1 MVLFPLK
8 NSLSLLSSSKTHCSI
23 NSFSISGKK
32 GLQKEWFINTVDEN
46 HPQKVSLYKYNKIT
60 LFQKEV
66 VFIISKKKKII
77 KNYFYNDSF
86 YKKIIKKKRN
96 KRNKRKKRN

>member
-66 VFIISKKKKII
+66 VFIIKVSRQKVELCALQ
-77 KNYFYNDSF
+77 S
-86 YKKIIKKKRN
+86 YKYLFNVSGLARFA
-96 KRNKRKKRN
+96 R

>member
-8 NSLSLLSSSKTHCSI
+8 KCLSLLSSSKTHCSI

-46 HPQKVSLYKYNKIT
+46 HPQKVSLYKYNQYNKIT

-66 VFIISKKKKII
+66 VFIIKVSCQKVELCAIQ
-77 KNYFYNDSF
+77 
-86 YKKIIKKKRN
+86 
-96 KRNKRKKRN
+96 

>member
-32 GLQKEWFINTVDEN
+32 GSQKEWFINTVDEN
-46 HPQKVSLYKYNKIT
+46 HPQKVSLYKYNKII

-66 VFIISKKKKII
+66 VFIIKVSCQKVELCAIQ
-77 KNYFYNDSF
+77 
-86 YKKIIKKKRN
+86 
-96 KRNKRKKRN
+96 

>member
-8 NSLSLLSSSKTHCSI
+8 NSLNQLSSSKTHCSI

-32 GLQKEWFINTVDEN
+32 GSQKEWFINTVDEN

-66 VFIISKKKKII
+66 VFIIKVSRQKVE
-77 KNYFYNDSF
+77 
-86 YKKIIKKKRN
+86 
-96 KRNKRKKRN
+96 